1 MKPIFTRLGL
11 VPVFLLL
18 INCQKTD
25 SNNSTAINYFEVDDQ
40 THYIKEAALIRL
52 EGNPRLDNMKV
63 LLFISDGLSIDANS
77 NWELKIRGKGKL
89 MGFIIYS
96 KKNEGLDNGDHFI
109 NLRPP
114 FKEGDIALGFYALNW
129 DENDGL
135 IYYEDDDDPI
145 MLAGKVSVLQK
156 QDLVK
161 LEFNFTT
168 EEGKIL
174 SGQYNGPLQK
184 NLIYKTEQIEFDN

>member
-52 EGNPRLDNMKV
+52 VGNPRLDNMKV

-77 NWELKIRGKGKL
+77 NW
-89 MGFIIYS
+89 
-96 KKNEGLDNGDHFI
+96 N
-109 NLRPP
+109 
-114 FKEGDIALGFYALNW
+114 
-129 DENDGL
+129 
-135 IYYEDDDDPI
+135 
-145 MLAGKVSVLQK
+145 
-156 QDLVK
+156 
-161 LEFNFTT
+161 
-168 EEGKIL
+168 
-174 SGQYNGPLQK
+174 
-184 NLIYKTEQIEFDN
+184 